1 MTSQINPNNIDGNYP
16 VAGVPNNTQ
25 GFRDNFT
32 NTKTNFQYA
41 ADEIDEL
48 QTKAV
53 LKAALDGTT
62 LDNNLNDNII
72 YAAQLR
78 DISYSQVTLTQTA
91 GSVNLDFAAGNFQVI
106 PGSSGSVSLSFSNW
120 PAAGT
125 VGVLRFAFVCS
136 NTTHTLT
143 LPASVRVG
151 VTGIQGISPGT
162 AGVSNTITFD
172 NATTYNNVYIF
183 EFTTDDAGTQI
194 TIQDLIRPKDV
205 FGTRITADANIASTN
220 TATGSIVVTGAGGV
234 GVAGNINA
242 GGSIRSVSATAGIGY
257 SAGSGGAETQLT
269 NKGTGVTLNK
279 ITGQLTLNN
288 ATLNSDTSVSF
299 TLTNSAIANTDVM
312 IINHVSGGTIGAY
325 TFNAVC
331 GAGNASITVR
341 NITAGNLSEAVV
353 IRYAVIK
360 AAIS

>member
-25 GFRDNFT
+25 GFRDNFA

-48 QTKAV
+48 QSKSV

-62 LDNNLNDNII
+62 LDNNLNDNVI

-78 DISYSQVTLTQTA
+78 DISYSQVTLTQTS
-91 GSVNLDFAAGNFQVI
+91 GSVNLDFSLGNFQVI
-106 PGSSGSVSLSFSNW
+106 AGSSGSVSLSFSNW

-136 NTTHTLT
+136 NTAHTLT
-143 LPASVRVG
+143 LPASVRIG

-172 NATTYNNVYIF
+172 NTTLYNNVYIF
-183 EFTTDDAGTQI
+183 EFTTDDAGADI
-194 TIQDLIRPKDV
+194 TVQDLIRPKDV
-205 FGTRITADANIASTN
+205 FNTQITADANIASTN
-220 TATGSIVVTGAGGV
+220 TASGSIVVSGSGGI
-234 GVAGNINA
+234 GVAGNVNA
-242 GGSIRSVSATAGIGY
+242 GGSIRSTSATAGVGY
-257 SAGSGGAETQLT
+257 SAGAGGAETQLT
-269 NKGTGVTLNK
+269 SKSTTVVLNK
-279 ITGQLTLNN
+279 IAGQITLNN
-288 ATLNSDTSVSF
+288 ATLNAATNVSF

-312 IINHVSGGTIGAY
+312 IINHISGGTVGAY
-325 TFNAVC
+325 TFNAAC
-331 GAGNASITVR
+331 EAGSAVITIR
-341 NITAGNLSEAVV
+341 NITAGNLTEAPV

-360 AAIS
+360 SAIS